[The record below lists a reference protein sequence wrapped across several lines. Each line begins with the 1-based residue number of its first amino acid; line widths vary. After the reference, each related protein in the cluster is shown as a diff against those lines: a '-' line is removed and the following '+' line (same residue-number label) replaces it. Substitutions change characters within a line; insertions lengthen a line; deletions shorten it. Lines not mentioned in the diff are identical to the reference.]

1 MQLINHPVHID
12 LTVVLDFLS
21 FLRCLIVCHLYLVS
35 HTVGPSSMPCQLMV
49 GFFAYA
55 KSREINVDKEEL
67 EGTVVL
73 NSQPEM
79 LI

>member
-1 MQLINHPVHID
+1 MSDCL
-12 LTVVLDFLS
+12 LS
-21 FLRCLIVCHLYLVS
+21 LFGVS

-49 GFFAYA
+49 GFLAYA

-67 EGTVVL
+67 EGTVVSNL
-73 NSQPEM
+73 RPAT